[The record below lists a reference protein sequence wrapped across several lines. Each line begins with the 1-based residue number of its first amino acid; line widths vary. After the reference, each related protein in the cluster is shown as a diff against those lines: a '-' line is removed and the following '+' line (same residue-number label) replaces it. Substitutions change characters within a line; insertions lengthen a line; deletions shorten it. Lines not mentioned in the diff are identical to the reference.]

1 MSWNQYQKTPRRYE
15 ESALTTNL
23 TSTKSAFADHTSD
36 LPYVDSFYDPA
47 SVPKTPA
54 SSQQSYWPTPSLES
68 GLNQNLNHPRPPKSA
83 RRAGTDLKEPDINQS
98 RGLGLY
104 AGIQTPQKKIKT
116 APKLTNS
123 KSTPAP
129 KLLGRTVSS
138 PATYHTPQS
147 ATSSLTH
154 QASNNPY
161 TPPLGTDQFH
171 IPGPDFPTPRS
182 VAMTQRRMSGNSQR
196 PVMGPPETPSRG
208 MIPQSPSLFP
218 NIQFSPDLFTQQMM
232 EAQNAPVYPQQRLFW
247 DPSTAT
253 PLQNTPQNFHTPSA
267 FPDDFSTSFNSN
279 STIVP
284 PNFGTT
290 SHSMTYDLPNVSESM
305 DTSFMD
311 GSVFPAPFQA
321 SPRPAP
327 PPPEDPTHFLS
338 SPARRFGGEP
348 QHNQLNTRRT
358 VPELPAYHHQI
369 QESKREKEL
378 LARGR
383 RKSRNSKR
391 SSEDLIM
398 KSVRRALSPGKSIRP
413 ALARS
418 VTYSGLQLSSRRS
431 FSNLDNISLDSSA
444 SSRSIGQGRSSPI
457 RHIRDSSRR
466 SSASAKLRRVSS
478 VSLAIDEYGVARTIM
493 NPLPEDEDAPMDDDD
508 NLTDRISS
516 EDEFDGSMLYSFS
529 GDTHSTHD
537 SLPTLSRGDARDE
550 LRSHAYL
557 SMGMDRVARVS
568 KITQPL
574 DPRLGN
580 YDPASTI
587 RRPRTDTYGSTNP
600 DANGPVS
607 AQQAL
612 RQMMQDR
619 SNSASSHASTSS
631 MQFHSSP
638 PMQAGQLPGFNGSPT
653 TVTDPDLATP
663 STDAD
668 SLGSSGATRCVCNSV
683 SPDGNIMI
691 QW

>member
-1 MSWNQYQKTPRRYE
+1 MSWNQYQQTSRVYDSSWTSSHTP
-15 ESALTTNL
+15 TT
-23 TSTKSAFADHTSD
+23 SAFTDNPSD
-36 LPYVDSFYDPA
+36 VPYVNSFYDPA
-47 SVPKTPA
+47 SVPTTPA
-54 SSQQSYWPTPSLES
+54 HTQQSYWPTPSFEP
-68 GLNQNLNHPRPPKSA
+68 GLNHNPNHPPPPISA
-83 RRAGTDLKEPDINQS
+83 RRGGTVLKESEERQT
-98 RGLGLY
+98 RGLGLH
-104 AGIQTPQKKIKT
+104 ASLKTPQKRVKATPRSSNPKT
-116 APKLTNS
+116 
-123 KSTPAP
+123 TPAN
-129 KLLGRTVSS
+129 KLLVRTVSS

-147 ATSSLTH
+147 A
-154 QASNNPY
+154 ASPVGHRPSGNTY
-161 TPPLGTDQFH
+161 TPPLSNDQFQPPRQS
-171 IPGPDFPTPRS
+171 IPTPQS
-182 VAMTQRRMSGNSQR
+182 VTMTQRRMSGHSQR

-208 MIPQSPSLFP
+208 MIPQSPGLFS
-218 NIQFSPDLFTQQMM
+218 NIQFSPDLFTPHMM

-267 FPDDFSTSFNSN
+267 FPEDFGTSFNSN

-284 PNFGTT
+284 PNFAAT
-290 SHSMTYDLPNVSESM
+290 SHSMSYDLPNVSESM

-321 SPRPAP
+321 SPRPFP
-327 PPPEDPTHFLS
+327 QLPDDPTHFLS

-348 QHNQLNTRRT
+348 QHNQLNQRR
-358 VPELPAYHHQI
+358 PAPDLPAYHHQM

-383 RKSRNSKR
+383 RKSRTAKR
-391 SSEDLIM
+391 SSEDLVM

-418 VTYSGLQLSSRRS
+418 ATYSGLQLNARRS
-431 FSNLDNISLDSSA
+431 FSNLDNISIDSSM
-444 SSRSIGQGRSSPI
+444 SSRSIRQGRSSPI
-457 RHIRDSSRR
+457 RQIRDSTRR
-466 SSASAKLRRVSS
+466 SSASARLRRVPS
-478 VSLAIDEYGVARTIM
+478 VSLAIDEHGVARTIM
-493 NPLPEDEDAPMDDDD
+493 NSLPEDGVPVEDDD

-516 EDEFDGSMLYSFS
+516 DDEFDGSMLYSFS
-529 GDTHSTHD
+529 GDTSSPHET
-537 SLPTLSRGDARDE
+537 LPTLSRGDARDE

-557 SMGMDRVARVS
+557 SMGADRVAKVA
-568 KITQPL
+568 KITQAL

-580 YDPASTI
+580 FDPASTI
-587 RRPRTDTYGSTNP
+587 RRSRTDTFATTNS
-600 DANGPVS
+600 DINGPVS

-619 SNSASSHASTSS
+619 SQSTSSHASTSS

-638 PMQAGQLPGFNGSPT
+638 PMQSGQLPGFNGSPT

-668 SLGSSGATRCVCNSV
+668 SLGSSGATRCVCNNI

>member
-1 MSWNQYQKTPRRYE
+1 MSWNQYQQTSRAYE
-15 ESALTTNL
+15 DPAWTSGQTTN
-23 TSTKSAFADHTSD
+23 TAPTFPEIPGDF
-36 LPYVDSFYDPA
+36 PYVNSFY
-47 SVPKTPA
+47 TPA
-54 SSQQSYWPTPSLES
+54 SLPTTPAQPQQPYWPTPSLEAR
-68 GLNQNLNHPRPPKSA
+68 LNHNLTNHRPPSSSK
-83 RRAGTDLKEPDINQS
+83 RGRKVLKEPEVKQS
-98 RGLGLY
+98 TGLGLY
-104 AGIQTPQKKIKT
+104 AALDTPDQRKKT
-116 APKLTNS
+116 PKN
-123 KSTPAP
+123 TPAN

-138 PATYHTPQS
+138 PATYHTPYS
-147 ATSSLTH
+147 ATSPFG
-154 QASNNPY
+154 QRASGNPF
-161 TPPLGTDQFH
+161 TPPLANDQFQVPNTS
-171 IPGPDFPTPRS
+171 IPTPQS
-182 VAMTQRRMSGNSQR
+182 VAMTQRRMSGHSQR

-208 MIPQSPSLFP
+208 MIPQSPGLFP
-218 NIQFSPDLFTQQMM
+218 NIQFSPDLFTQQIM

-267 FPDDFSTSFNSN
+267 FPDDFGNSFNSN

-284 PNFGTT
+284 PNFNAT
-290 SHSMTYDLPNVSESM
+290 SHSMSYDLPNVSESM
-305 DTSFMD
+305 DTNFID

-321 SPRPAP
+321 SPRPFP
-327 PPPEDPTHFLS
+327 PQPEDPTHFLS

-348 QHNQLNTRRT
+348 QHSQLNQRR
-358 VPELPAYHHQI
+358 PIPDLPAYHHQI

-383 RKSRNSKR
+383 RKSRTSKR
-391 SSEDLIM
+391 SGDDLVM

-413 ALARS
+413 SLARS
-418 VTYSGLQLSSRRS
+418 ATYSGLQLSARRS
-431 FSNLDNISLDSSA
+431 FSHLDNVSVDSSM
-444 SSRSIGQGRSSPI
+444 SSRSIRQGRSSPLKQV
-457 RHIRDSSRR
+457 RDNTRR
-466 SSASAKLRRVSS
+466 ASASARLKRVPS
-478 VSLAIDEYGVARTIM
+478 VSLAIDEHGVARTIM
-493 NPLPEDEDAPMDDDD
+493 NSLPEDGVPMEEDDDD
-508 NLTDRISS
+508 LTDRISS
-516 EDEFDGSMLYSFS
+516 DDEFDGSIMYSFS
-529 GDTHSTHD
+529 GDTSSPPD
-537 SLPTLSRGDARDE
+537 SLPNLSRGDARDE

-557 SMGMDRVARVS
+557 SMGVDRVAKVA

-580 YDPASTI
+580 FDPASTI
-587 RRPRTDTYGSTNP
+587 RRSRTETFTSTNH

-612 RQMMQDR
+612 RQLMQDR
-619 SNSASSHASTSS
+619 SQSTSSHASTSS

-668 SLGSSGATRCVCNSV
+668 SLGSAGATRCVCNSI